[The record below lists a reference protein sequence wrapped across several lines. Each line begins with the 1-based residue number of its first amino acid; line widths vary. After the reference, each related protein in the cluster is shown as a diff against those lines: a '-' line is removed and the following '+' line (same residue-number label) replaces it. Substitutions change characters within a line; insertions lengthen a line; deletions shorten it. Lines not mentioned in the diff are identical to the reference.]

1 MLCFSLFSYFSSLA
15 SYSECDC
22 ISLKANPLLIHNLNL
37 RINNINDFNNS
48 YNFINDGN
56 SIFKL
61 NINNKDFYI
70 ADFLDT
76 EF

>member
-37 RINNINDFNNS
+37 RMNYINDFINCEYAKIKH
-48 YNFINDGN
+48 YNASWEDA
-56 SIFKL
+56 KE
-61 NINNKDFYI
+61 
-70 ADFLDT
+70 ADAYYT
-76 EF
+76 YE